1 MDIEETLTLG
11 VEKEE
16 RESEQLQRCKKIVA
30 GGFPNKLHHCEI
42 FPRVTVSPSASENH
56 EACRFLV
63 HGESPRLILVLH
75 LSHTR
80 RCLVVVGGGCVVLC
94 PLCPSCLWLIVVRW
108 GPVASWSPACLPTKE
123 VDYFG
128 SKNLSFSHF
137 CMPDRLQ
144 KCYGHFP
151 AFFSFC
157 SKLCFLFYGTFPL
170 LWSACG
176 HPHFGLQNSRLSWL
190 LFVQPAWWC

>member
-16 RESEQLQRCKKIVA
+16 RESEKLQRCKKIAA
-30 GGFPNKLHHCEI
+30 GGFPNKLHYCEI
-42 FPRVTVSPSASENH
+42 LPRVTVSPSASENH

-94 PLCPSCLWLIVVRW
+94 PRCPSCLWLIVVRW
-108 GPVASWSPACLPTKE
+108 GPVASWSPASLPTKE

-137 CMPDRLQ
+137 CMPDWLQ
-144 KCYGHFP
+144 KCYGHFQL
-151 AFFSFC
+151 FFFF
-157 SKLCFLFYGTFPL
+157 FLLKAVLSL
-170 LWSACG
+170 LWYISFALIC
-176 HPHFGLQNSRLSWL
+176 SWSPPL
-190 LFVQPAWWC
+190 WLIK